1 MPGPQGTPRGGQG
14 NGGGQGLGGLLGGVG
29 GLGGVQHGEL
39 TVQQNGKPV
48 VMTVQR
54 GTVTSV
60 SATSIAVKSDDGF
73 TARYAMDTSTRRP
86 AGLAKDDVVVV
97 VAQKSGAKA
106 VVVRLVR

>member
-1 MPGPQGTPRGGQG
+1 M
-14 NGGGQGLGGLLGGVG
+14 
-29 GLGGVQHGEL
+29 
-39 TVQQNGKPV
+39 QQNGKPV

-60 SATSIAVKSDDGF
+60 SATSIAVRSDDGF